1 MSNAALPLWQHARS
15 TPVRTA
21 LYGAADQEWDYAT
34 LGEHVAGIAA
44 RLQAEAGIEP
54 GDRVL
59 LIAPSTPEFVA
70 AYYAILSAGAVA
82 VTANPMATAAE
93 LRYIAADADIAL
105 ILCWHTALAASEAA
119 AASQHIP
126 CWPLQPGLAE
136 LSAGEGLRAPHPAD
150 DEETAAI
157 IYTSGTTGQPK
168 GAQLTHGNFTACAR
182 IRQQAQ
188 GLGPDERI
196 GTALPLFHV
205 YGQACIM
212 GTAMLIGAP
221 LALLARFDAGELL
234 HLIRRH
240 RLTMAA
246 GVPTMWNAVLHAPA
260 GDPEDFASLRIVSSG
275 GAPLPAEAKS
285 ALENRFGCTVLEGY
299 GLTETTGCATIQNE
313 SRRGKPGS
321 VGSPAPGC
329 AISIRAEDGAAQP
342 PRAIG
347 EIHVRGP
354 VVMKGYWR
362 RPEATAEVLR
372 EGWFATGDLG
382 FLDDEGDVHIVDRKK
397 DMVIRGGY
405 KVYSRE
411 VEDVLYQHPDILEV
425 AVIAVPDEHYG
436 EEVGAVVVLRQGRTL
451 EGEALRAWA
460 KERLSAYKVPHLIVF
475 APDLP
480 KGATGKI
487 LKRALDPSLFDM
499 QTLPSKTRGRS

>member
-1 MSNAALPLWQHARS
+1 MPNAALPLWQHARS
-15 TPVRTA
+15 TPARTA

-34 LGEHVAGIAA
+34 LAGCVAGIAA
-44 RLQAEAGIEP
+44 RLRDEAGIEP

-59 LIAPSTPEFVA
+59 LIASSTPEFVA

-126 CWPLQPGLAE
+126 CWPLWPGLAE
-136 LSAGEGLRAPHPAD
+136 LSADEGLRAPYSAAD
-150 DEETAAI
+150 DETAAI

-168 GAQLTHGNFTACAR
+168 GAQLTHGNFNACAR

-205 YGQACIM
+205 YGQACIL

-221 LALLARFDAGELL
+221 LALLPRFDAGELL
-234 HLIRRH
+234 GLIRRH

-246 GVPTMWNAVLHAPA
+246 GVPTMWNAVLNTPA
-260 GDPEDFASLRIVSSG
+260 GDPEDFASLRIASSG
-275 GAPLPAEAKS
+275 GAPLPNEAKS
-285 ALENRFGCTVLEGY
+285 ALESRFGCTVLEGY

-321 VGSPAPGC
+321 VGAPAPGC
-329 AISIRAEDGAAQP
+329 AISIRADDGAEQP
-342 PRAIG
+342 PGAIG

-354 VVMKGYWR
+354 VVMKGYLHR
-362 RPEATAEVLR
+362 AEATAEVLR
-372 EGWFATGDLG
+372 DGWFATGDLG
-382 FLDDEGDVHIVDRKK
+382 FLDEDGDLHIVDRKK

-405 KVYSRE
+405 KVYPRE
-411 VEDVLYQHPDILEV
+411 VEEVLYEHPDILEV
-425 AVIAVPDEHYG
+425 AVIAVPDDHYG
-436 EEVGAVVVLRQGRTL
+436 EEVGAVVVLRPGRAM
-451 EGEALRAWA
+451 EGDEVRTWA
-460 KERLSAYKVPHLIVF
+460 KEHLSAYKVPHLIAF

-487 LKRALDPSLFDM
+487 LKRALNPSVFAGSR
-499 QTLPSKTRGRS
+499 TPRAVP

>member
-1 MSNAALPLWQHARS
+1 MSNAALPLWEHSRS
-15 TPVRTA
+15 APERTA
-21 LYGAADQEWDYAT
+21 LYGTADQEWDYAT
-34 LGEHVAGIAA
+34 LGGHIAGLAA
-44 RLQAEAGIEP
+44 RLRAEARIMP

-82 VTANPMATAAE
+82 VTANPMATATE
-93 LRYIAADADIAL
+93 LRYIGTDADIAL
-105 ILCWHTALAASEAA
+105 ILCWHTALAASGAA
-119 AASQHIP
+119 AASLRIP
-126 CWPLQPGLAE
+126 CWPLRPGLAG
-136 LSAGEGLRAPHPAD
+136 LSATQGPSAPHSVF

-168 GAQLTHGNFTACAR
+168 GAQLTHGNLTACAR
-182 IRQQAQ
+182 IRQRAQ
-188 GLGPDERI
+188 DLQPDERI

-205 YGQACIM
+205 YGQACMM
-212 GTAMLIGAP
+212 GTAMLIGAS
-221 LALLARFDAGELL
+221 LALLPRFDPGELL
-234 HLIRRH
+234 QLIRRH

-260 GDPEDFASLRIVSSG
+260 GDPEGYTSLRIASSG
-275 GAPLPAEAKS
+275 GAPLPTEVKS
-285 ALENRFGCTVLEGY
+285 ALESRLGCTVLEGY
-299 GLTETTGCATIQNE
+299 GLTETTGCATIQTE

-321 VGSPAPGC
+321 VGAAAPGC
-329 AISIRAEDGAAQP
+329 AVSIRADDGTKRPAGT
-342 PRAIG
+342 IG
-347 EIHVRGP
+347 EVHVRGP

-382 FLDDEGDVHIVDRKK
+382 FLDEDGDLHIVDRKK

-411 VEDVLYQHPDILEV
+411 VEDVLYEHPDILEV

-436 EEVGAVVVLRQGRTL
+436 EEVGAVVVLRPGRAM
-451 EGEALRAWA
+451 EGHELRAWA
-460 KERLSAYKVPHLIVF
+460 KERLSAYKVPHLIAF
-475 APDLP
+475 APELP

-487 LKRALDPSLFDM
+487 LKRALDLSVFDPR
-499 QTLPSKTRGRS
+499 TLPSKTGGRS

>member
-1 MSNAALPLWQHARS
+1 MPNAALPLWQHAGS
-15 TPVRTA
+15 TPERTA
-21 LYGAADQEWDYAT
+21 LYGTADQEWGYGT
-34 LGEHVAGIAA
+34 LGGHIAGIAA
-44 RLQAEAGIEP
+44 RLCEAGIEP

-59 LIAPSTPEFVA
+59 LIAPTTPEFVA

-82 VTANPMATAAE
+82 VTANPMATAIE
-93 LRYIAADADIAL
+93 LRYIGADADIAL
-105 ILCWHTALAASEAA
+105 ILCWHTALAASEVA
-119 AASQHIP
+119 AASLHIP

-136 LSAGEGLRAPHPAD
+136 LSATRGLSAPHPAF

-182 IRQQAQ
+182 IRQQVQ
-188 GLGPDERI
+188 DLQPDERI

-205 YGQACIM
+205 YGQACIL
-212 GTAMLIGAP
+212 GTAMLIGAS
-221 LALLARFDAGELL
+221 LALLPRFDPGEML

-260 GDPEDFASLRIVSSG
+260 GDLEDVSSLRIASSG
-275 GAPLPAEAKS
+275 GAPLPTEVKS
-285 ALENRFGCTVLEGY
+285 ALESRFGCTVREGY
-299 GLTETTGCATIQNE
+299 GLTETTGCATIQTE

-321 VGSPAPGC
+321 VGAPAPGC
-329 AISIRAEDGAAQP
+329 AISVRAEDGAEQP
-342 PRAIG
+342 PGTIG

-362 RPEATAEVLR
+362 RAEATAEVLR

-382 FLDDEGDVHIVDRKK
+382 FLDDDGDLHIVDRKK

-405 KVYSRE
+405 KVYPRE
-411 VEDVLYQHPDILEV
+411 VEDVLCEHPDILEV
-425 AVIAVPDEHYG
+425 AVIAVPDAHYG
-436 EEVGAVVVLRQGRTL
+436 EEVGAVVVLRPGRTMH
-451 EGEALRAWA
+451 GEELRTWA
-460 KERLSAYKVPHLIVF
+460 KERLSAYKVPHLITF

-487 LKRALDPSLFDM
+487 LKRALDPSMFDP
-499 QTLPSKTRGRS
+499 QTLPSKNRGRS

>member
-1 MSNAALPLWQHARS
+1 MPNAALPLWQHSTS
-15 TPVRTA
+15 TPERTA
-21 LYGAADQEWDYAT
+21 LYGAVDQEWDYAT
-34 LGEHVAGIAA
+34 LGGHIAGIAA
-44 RLQAEAGIEP
+44 RLRSEAGVEP

-70 AYYAILSAGAVA
+70 AYYAILSAGAIA

-93 LRYIAADADIAL
+93 LRYIGTDADVAL
-105 ILCWHTALAASEAA
+105 ILRWHTALAASEAA
-119 AASQHIP
+119 AASLHVP

-136 LSAGEGLRAPHPAD
+136 LSAGEGLSAPHTAAD
-150 DEETAAI
+150 GETAAI

-182 IRQQAQ
+182 IREQAQ
-188 GLGPDERI
+188 DLQPDERI

-212 GTAMLIGAP
+212 GTAMHIGAS
-221 LALLARFDAGELL
+221 LALLPRFDPGEML

-240 RLTMAA
+240 RLTIAA

-260 GDPEDFASLRIVSSG
+260 GDPEDIASLRIASSG
-275 GAPLPAEAKS
+275 GAPLPIDAKP
-285 ALENRFGCTVLEGY
+285 ALESRLGCTVLEGY
-299 GLTETTGCATIQNE
+299 GLTETTGCATIQTE

-321 VGSPAPGC
+321 VGAPAPGC
-329 AISIRAEDGAAQP
+329 AIAIRADGGTEQP
-342 PRAIG
+342 AGAIG

-354 VVMKGYWR
+354 VVMKGYWH

-382 FLDDEGDVHIVDRKK
+382 FLDEDGDLHIVDRKK

-411 VEDVLYQHPDILEV
+411 VEDVLCEHPDILEV

-436 EEVGAVVVLRQGRTL
+436 EEVGAVVVLRPGRAM
-451 EGEALRAWA
+451 ERAELRAWA
-460 KERLSAYKVPHLIVF
+460 KERLSAYKVPHLIAF

-487 LKRALDPSLFDM
+487 LKRALDLSVFAGERAPRAA
-499 QTLPSKTRGRS
+499 P